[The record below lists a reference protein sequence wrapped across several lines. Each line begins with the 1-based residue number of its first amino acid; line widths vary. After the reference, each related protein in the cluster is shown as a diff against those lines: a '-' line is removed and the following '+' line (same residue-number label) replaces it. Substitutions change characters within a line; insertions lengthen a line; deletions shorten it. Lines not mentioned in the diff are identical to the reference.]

1 MLMLKMKSKASQ
13 HNMFLRILTT
23 PVRALCKARDFYVRS
38 LTNYADR
45 MNHGNVMAAI
55 PVTSQVSGLPRSFT
69 VNSARSRDHHDQ
81 ELVIRGELEA
91 FIKHMKIIG
100 AAPPRSSSVAM
111 GRIDEDGPYFGEQ
124 ADDNYFFSGKTQI
137 KYPRSTSHAVTPTRL
152 SAF

>member
-1 MLMLKMKSKASQ
+1 MLKMKSKASQ

-23 PVRALCKARDFYVRS
+23 PVRALCKARDFYVRN

-124 ADDNYFFSGKTQI
+124 ADDNYFFSGKTEI
-137 KYPRSTSHAVTPTRL
+137 KYPRSTSHAVTPTRF